1 MRQCFLSGVITALL
15 TTYVVK
21 CAEIISGPIS
31 QVVTVGQNASY
42 ECRVKGFGTWYING
56 QAIDPLDGDRA
67 FEIKGFYS
75 SISEEQDESADTV
88 TSLGLRAEG
97 RKESNGTKIQCYGY
111 DTDVATSV
119 VALLIVQDATVAT
132 NSPSPSGKDVT
143 TKPPTT
149 GKDGILC
156 DQTSLGGR
164 QGVATCTQVPITVHA
179 PTNISATN
187 ANSVPFQHLEDYASS
202 TCTWSPNNIAE
213 TLVGLFALYI
223 SICFY

>member
-1 MRQCFLSGVITALL
+1 MYCTLS
-15 TTYVVK
+15 
-21 CAEIISGPIS
+21 EIISGPIS

-119 VALLIVQDATVAT
+119 VALLIVQ
-132 NSPSPSGKDVT
+132 GE
-143 TKPPTT
+143 
-149 GKDGILC
+149 
-156 DQTSLGGR
+156 R
-164 QGVATCTQVPITVHA
+164 
-179 PTNISATN
+179 
-187 ANSVPFQHLEDYASS
+187 SV
-202 TCTWSPNNIAE
+202 
-213 TLVGLFALYI
+213 
-223 SICFY
+223 